1 MKLFVNICFHYV
13 EKRLKYLNEVIDSV
27 NEIPTDETIIIVNSN
42 EIFPS
47 DTIIN
52 YAHGLKDPYHLTW
65 EHKKYMQE
73 FLKSDYTHYAY
84 LEDDMK
90 LTTTTMEYWLQTK
103 KLFKDKSF
111 NFIPAIHRIEYKD
124 GVAVSLDATKKPGVC
139 DAIILDNQ
147 KFVFLPEPYQGMF
160 IMDREDVV
168 EHLNSQY
175 ASIGQYHSYGIR
187 ESANL
192 GNMYHNVPQGYSHRA
207 VVPVNNFEQCW
218 VHHVAN
224 NYANNLNTPHAKI
237 PAKDLLD
244 GN

>member
-1 MKLFVNICFHYV
+1 M
-13 EKRLKYLNEVIDSV
+13 S
-27 NEIPTDETIIIVNSN
+27 
-42 EIFPS
+42 
-47 DTIIN
+47 
-52 YAHGLKDPYHLTW
+52 
-65 EHKKYMQE
+65 E
-73 FLKSDYTHYAY
+73 FLKTDYTHYAY

-90 LTTTTMEYWLQTK
+90 LTTTTLEYWLQTK
-103 KLFKDKSF
+103 KLFKSNGF

-124 GVAVSLDATKKPGVC
+124 GIEVSLDATKKPGAC

-160 IMDREDVV
+160 IMDREDVI

-175 ASIGQYHSYGIR
+175 SNIGQYHNYGIR
-187 ESANL
+187 ESANI
-192 GNMYHNVPQGYSHRA
+192 GNMYVNVPQGYSHRA

-224 NYANNLNTPHAKI
+224 NYADNLNTPHAKV

>member
-1 MKLFVNICFHYV
+1 MKLYVNICFHYD
-13 EKRLKYLNEVIDSV
+13 EKRLKFLDEVINSV

-42 EIFPS
+42 EIFECEAVV
-47 DTIIN
+47 N
-52 YAHGLKDPYHLTW
+52 VAHGLKHPYHLTW
-65 EHKKYMQE
+65 EHKKYMSE
-73 FLKSDYTHYAY
+73 FLKTDYTHYVY

-90 LTTTTMEYWLQTK
+90 LTKKTMAYWKQTK
-103 KLFKDKSF
+103 SLFQEKNL

-124 GVAVSLDATKKPGVC
+124 DVAVSLDCTKKPGLC
-139 DAIILDNQ
+139 DAIILEGE
-147 KFVFLPEPYQGMF
+147 KYVFLPEPYQAMF
-160 IMDREDVV
+160 IMDRNDVI

-175 ASIGQYHSYGIR
+175 ANIGEYHSYGIR

-192 GNMYHNVPQGYSHRA
+192 GNMYVNVPKGYSHRA
-207 VVPVNNFEQCW
+207 VVPVKQFERCW

-224 NYANNLNTPHAKI
+224 NYADNPNTFHAKL

>member
-1 MKLFVNICFHYV
+1 MKLYVNICFHYV
-13 EKRLKYLNEVIDSV
+13 EERLKYLDEVIASV

-42 EIFPS
+42 ELFECEAVV
-47 DTIIN
+47 N
-52 YAHGLKDPYHLTW
+52 VALNLKNPFHLTW

-73 FLKSDYTHYAY
+73 FLKTDYTHYVY

-90 LTTTTMEYWLQTK
+90 LTTTSLEYWLQTK
-103 KLFKDKSF
+103 KLFKNNNL

-124 GVAVSLDATKKPGVC
+124 GVEVSLDTTRKPGAC
-139 DAIILDNQ
+139 NGIILGDQ

-168 EHLNSQY
+168 EHLISQY
-175 ASIGQYHSYGIR
+175 ANIGQYHNYGIR
-187 ESANL
+187 ESANI
-192 GNMYHNVPQGYSHRA
+192 GNMYVNVPQGYSHRA

-224 NYANNLNTPHAKI
+224 NYADNPNTPHAKI